1 MFHPRCFTSL
11 FIGFTCAL
19 SSSSSVL
26 IWFWHW
32 ICRILRRHL
41 LWNTSTTLSFSLF
54 TFHVSHLY
62 SRPSTGS
69 TTSVLYS
76 LSFAFLKM
84 FFDFQILFNLTM
96 YSSTFESPFFRS
108 LYLPLYK
115 LYKCSSQVSELIYF
129 CYSLSSYHNHFL
141 VLCNNSYHL
150 CLNSHNCCL
159 FHVNP
164 TRLALSSILAV
175 LSWICYLVE
184 DISTTP
190 SAKSRS
196 SNLNVN
202 FHLIPILTMTNQ
214 EQKTRHITS
223 LFDACFNVKPLA
235 YFSLVVYSTLEVFTK
250 YFHHS
255 NDVFWDSIFLHD
267 SQHAFAVDRVEHH
280 FKIYEVQIEC
290 CLPLVNLLNEVPQYI
305 E

>member
-1 MFHPRCFTSL
+1 MFH
-11 FIGFTCAL
+11 TCTAGLVLAL
-19 SSSSSVL
+19 LVFYTASVL
-26 IWFWHW
+26 FFLG
-32 ICRILRRHL
+32 CFLTFR
-41 LWNTSTTLSFSLF
+41 SSL
-54 TFHVSHLY
+54 
-62 SRPSTGS
+62 
-69 TTSVLYS
+69 
-76 LSFAFLKM
+76 
-84 FFDFQILFNLTM
+84 I
-96 YSSTFESPFFRS
+96 FESPFFRS
-108 LYLPLYK
+108 SYHLPLYK

-129 CYSLSSYHNHFL
+129 CYSLSSYQNHFL
-141 VLCNNSYHL
+141 VLCINSYHL
-150 CLNSHNCCL
+150 CLNSHDCCL

-184 DISTTP
+184 DISTT
-190 SAKSRS
+190 SSEKSRS

-202 FHLIPILTMTNQ
+202 FHLIPSLTMTNQ

-223 LFDACFNVKPLA
+223 LFDAGFNVKPLA

-250 YFHHS
+250 YFYHS
-255 NDVFWDSIFLHD
+255 NDVFWDYIFLHD